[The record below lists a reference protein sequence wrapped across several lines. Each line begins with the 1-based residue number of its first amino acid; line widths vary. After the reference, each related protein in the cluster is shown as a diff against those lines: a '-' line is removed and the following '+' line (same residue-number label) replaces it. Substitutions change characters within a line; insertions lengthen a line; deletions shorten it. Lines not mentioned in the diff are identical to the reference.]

1 MKIRRACHPSRALS
15 IASSPPPAR
24 PREALS
30 RRTHAR
36 SRTRAATLACL
47 LAVVAL
53 ACGGDESLDQLRAL
67 QAKGDFTATV
77 EPLRTLL
84 GELPE
89 KLRFSSASCLDWSK
103 AAGSEDRPKIV
114 IAGIETHVCVQQTV
128 LDLLA
133 AGFSVYVVAD
143 AVASRSHLD
152 RDIAF
157 QRMRDS
163 GAIVTTVEAV
173 LFEWCEAAGTPEFKE
188 ISRLV
193 KERGPA
199 TVSP

>member
-1 MKIRRACHPSRALS
+1 MRSPDVLNRDDSRLLM
-15 IASSPPPAR
+15 IDMQER
-24 PREALS
+24 
-30 RRTHAR
+30 
-36 SRTRAATLACL
+36 L
-47 LAVVAL
+47 LAVIPDAERIIQNCVLLVRGAQHL
-53 ACGGDESLDQLRAL
+53 GVPTCGTEQYPRGL
-67 QAKGDFTATV
+67 GATV

-103 AAGSEDRPKIV
+103 AAGSEDRPMIV